1 MSVIVFNSCIRK
13 LPASVGMALPA
24 VPKMKQSLGRIGNA
38 SLPRLDGH
46 KSYLSHLFD
55 LSREITAC
63 S

>member
-1 MSVIVFNSCIRK
+1 MSVIVFNFCIRK

-46 KSYLSHLFD
+46 KSYLSRLFD